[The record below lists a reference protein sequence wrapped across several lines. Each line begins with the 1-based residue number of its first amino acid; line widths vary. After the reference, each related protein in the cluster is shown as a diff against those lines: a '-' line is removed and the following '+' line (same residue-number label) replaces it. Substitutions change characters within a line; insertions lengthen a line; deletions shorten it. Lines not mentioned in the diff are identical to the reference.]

1 MTLKMNAQLER
12 IKIEAAANRA
22 AVMELC
28 AGLTD
33 EKLKWRAGP
42 TRWSLAENLVHLAKT
57 VELCTPALDKAIADA
72 RREGKLS
79 DGPFEQG
86 TMGRFFVW
94 YVEPPP
100 KIKLPAPKSLLP
112 KFEGSGADALAEFV
126 RAQDVILEKLEA
138 ANGVNLRRAS
148 FKSPF
153 ASFVKMDLLA
163 LFSVWTAH
171 ERRHIHQMRGVLEK
185 LRAIA

>member
-1 MTLKMNAQLER
+1 
-12 IKIEAAANRA
+12 
-22 AVMELC
+22 
-28 AGLTD
+28 
-33 EKLKWRAGP
+33 
-42 TRWSLAENLVHLAKT
+42 
-57 VELCTPALDKAIADA
+57 
-72 RREGKLS
+72 
-79 DGPFEQG
+79 
-86 TMGRFFVW
+86 
-94 YVEPPP
+94 
-100 KIKLPAPKSLLP
+100 LLP

-171 ERRHIHQMRGVLEK
+171 ERRHIEQMKKVRKNL
-185 LRAIA
+185 

>member
-1 MTLKMNAQLER
+1 MSLRTNAQLER
-12 IKIEAAANRA
+12 IKTEAAANRA
-22 AVMELC
+22 VVMQLC
-28 AGLTD
+28 AGLPD
-33 EKLKWRAGP
+33 EKLTWREGP
-42 TRWSLAENLVHLAKT
+42 TRWSIAENLVHLVKT

-79 DGPFEQG
+79 EGPFEQG
-86 TMGRFFVW
+86 TMGKFFVW

-112 KFEGSGADALAEFV
+112 KFEGSGTESVQAFLS
-126 RAQDVILEKLEA
+126 AQDAILQRLEA
-138 ANGVNLRRAS
+138 ANGVDLRRAS

-153 ASFVKMDLLA
+153 ASFVRMDLLA

-171 ERRHIHQMRGVLEK
+171 ERRHIHQMRQVRKNL
-185 LRAIA
+185 

>member
-1 MTLKMNAQLER
+1 VKRVTLNSQLER
-12 IKIEAAANRA
+12 IKGEAAANRA
-22 AVMELC
+22 VVQELC

-33 EKLKWRAGP
+33 EKLTWREAP
-42 TRWSLAENLVHLAKT
+42 SRWSIAENLVHLAKT
-57 VELCTPALDKAIADA
+57 VELCTPALEKAIGDA

-79 DGPFEQG
+79 EGPFEQG
-86 TMGRFFVW
+86 VMGKIFVW

-112 KFEGSGADALAEFV
+112 KFEGSGAESVQAYLSS
-126 RAQDVILEKLEA
+126 QDFILSKLEA
-138 ANGVNLRRAS
+138 ADGVDLRKAS

-171 ERRHIHQMRGVLEK
+171 ERRHIEQMKKARKNL
-185 LRAIA
+185 

>member
-1 MTLKMNAQLER
+1 MMNSQLER
-12 IKIEAAANRA
+12 IKAEAAANR
-22 AVMELC
+22 VVVLEMC

-33 EKLKWRAGP
+33 EKLTWREGP
-42 TRWSLAENLVHLAKT
+42 TRWSVAENLVHLAKT
-57 VELCTPALDKAIADA
+57 VELCTPALDKAIGDA

-79 DGPFEQG
+79 EGPFEQG
-86 TMGRFFVW
+86 VMGKIFVW

-100 KIKLPAPKSLLP
+100 KIRLPAPKSLLP
-112 KFEGSGADALAEFV
+112 KFEGSGTESVEEYLRSQEL
-126 RAQDVILEKLEA
+126 ILERLEA
-138 ANGVNLRRAS
+138 ADGVDLRRAS

-171 ERRHIHQMRGVLEK
+171 ERRHIEQMKRVRKNL
-185 LRAIA
+185 

>member
-1 MTLKMNAQLER
+1 MNLRMNSQLER
-12 IKIEAAANRA
+12 IRAEAAANRA
-22 AVMELC
+22 LVQELC

-33 EKLKWRAGP
+33 EKLKWREGP
-42 TRWSLAENLVHLAKT
+42 TRWSIAENLVHLAKT
-57 VELCTPALDKAIADA
+57 VEMCTPALDKAIGDA

-112 KFEGSGADALAEFV
+112 KFEGSGAEALQAYLGS
-126 RAQDVILEKLEA
+126 QDEILGKLEA
-138 ANGVNLRRAS
+138 ANGVDLRRAR
-148 FKSPF
+148 FTSPF

-171 ERRHIHQMRGVLEK
+171 ERRHIEQMRAVLEK
-185 LRAIA
+185 LRAVT